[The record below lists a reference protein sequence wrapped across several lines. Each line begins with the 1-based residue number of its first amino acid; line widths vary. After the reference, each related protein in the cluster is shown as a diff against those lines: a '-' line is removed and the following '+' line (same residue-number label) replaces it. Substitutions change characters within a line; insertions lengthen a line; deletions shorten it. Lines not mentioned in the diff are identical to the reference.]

1 MENFYSKYFIYL
13 KKYIFII
20 ILLLFRINK
29 RMKKIG
35 VIGLVHGANIGN
47 NLLKFAIF
55 IKLSELGFQPYII
68 GVYNLKSDI
77 SFINQTTNLIIIKNF
92 SEIKKND
99 YDILMVNS
107 DQTWRKFRK
116 NNKDFHDYAF
126 LKFSKN
132 WNISKFIYGA
142 SLGIDYWEFTKED
155 EIIAKECLK
164 DFSGISVREIGSIN
178 LVYKHLGIKPI
189 FVLDPT
195 LLINKKYYL
204 NIIRNYKSNI
214 RKHSKYIFTYLFSK
228 KYQIKNFIN
237 QASDNLKYEVFSVT
251 VKTPNNIQKFIYGI
265 SHCSAVITQSF
276 HGTLFSIIFN
286 KPFITFIN
294 YSEIIQEGKKNLKGF
309 IEFTSQLCK
318 LFNDDKNN
326 AIERF
331 ISLQKLLKLENRFF
345 YYNEIPNISL
355 LTTPLNIDYDLLN
368 ALKIKSINFLKKNL
382 IKKNK

>member
-294 YSEIIQEGKKNLKGF
+294 
-309 IEFTSQLCK
+309 
-318 LFNDDKNN
+318 KNN